1 MRKAHRFVCLA
12 VLAAMI
18 GWSPLPAAAQIKL
31 TSLPERSTVLLHLD
45 GGSTALVEEERVL
58 TLQKGRN
65 RVDFS
70 WQGVRIDPDFIR
82 LKALTHPEA
91 VTLIDVSYPPG
102 ENSLVWEINSAG
114 EWQERVRV
122 SYLLSDLDSLV
133 AYQAIAD
140 GTEKRLDL
148 EGFLVVRNFSGEDFD
163 TAAVVTD
170 LGKTPP
176 VVLHHEQTLR
186 LPLFAVR
193 DIPMTKVWTFDAALQ
208 PWDPSAAPQGAE
220 IPVGYRIANTP
231 AGGLGKSALPA
242 GKVRIFQESAGSGAL
257 FLGEDR
263 SAHLPV
269 GEDATLTV
277 GRSRDVVVTQ
287 RRMAQKRIN
296 VRRNDKNRVV
306 LYDLEERIAAE
317 VENFKDTPVVLHLRQ
332 HIPGQWEMQ
341 ACSRDYTLEDGATL
355 VFEIPLAP
363 QGREHLEMRYIRR
376 HLR

>member
-1 MRKAHRFVCLA
+1 MGKRTPEEEMRAFLIGDDRVSLAMRRVFSRVPSGPNCKLCAAPFSGPGGA
-12 VLAAMI
+12 VLRHI
-18 GWSPLPAAAQIKL
+18 GFGRYPGNPLLCNFCIK
-31 TSLPERSTVLLHLD
+31 SLQRH
-45 GGSTALVEEERVL
+45 
-58 TLQKGRN
+58 
-65 RVDFS
+65 
-70 WQGVRIDPDFIR
+70 GV
-82 LKALTHPEA
+82 
-91 VTLIDVSYPPG
+91 
-102 ENSLVWEINSAG
+102 
-114 EWQERVRV
+114 
-122 SYLLSDLDSLV
+122 
-133 AYQAIAD
+133 
-140 GTEKRLDL
+140 
-148 EGFLVVRNFSGEDFD
+148 
-163 TAAVVTD
+163 
-170 LGKTPP
+170 
-176 VVLHHEQTLR
+176 
-186 LPLFAVR
+186 
-193 DIPMTKVWTFDAALQ
+193 
-208 PWDPSAAPQGAE
+208 QGAE